1 MIGAVSPAMLARMAV
16 AGTPDEARDQ
26 LAGFRGLYD
35 RLCCYVPSFGLS
47 GAEIADRVDAAVDT
61 FGR

>member
-1 MIGAVSPAMLARMAV
+1 MLARMAV

-47 GAEIADRVDAAVDT
+47 TAEIADRVHAVLDT
-61 FGR
+61 FGDRDSAP